1 LQQLVAAEFLYQ
13 QGLPPQA
20 TYLFKHALIQ
30 DAAYQSLLRSS
41 RQQYHQRIAQVLEE
55 GFPEICDTQPELL
68 AHHYAE
74 AGLSAQAIVYW
85 QKAGHRA
92 VERSAHVEAM
102 SHRTKGL
109 EVLKTMPD
117 NLERTQQELLML
129 TTLGPALIAT
139 RSYAA
144 PEVAQA
150 YTRAREL
157 CQQMGE
163 TPQLFSVLWG
173 LAWFYL
179 VRAEPKTA
187 RELGEQFFSLAQRLQ
202 DPALILEA
210 HRALGQTL
218 FYLGDFALA

>member
-1 LQQLVAAEFLYQ
+1 
-13 QGLPPQA
+13 
-20 TYLFKHALIQ
+20 
-30 DAAYQSLLRSS
+30 
-41 RQQYHQRIAQVLEE
+41 
-55 GFPEICDTQPELL
+55 
-68 AHHYAE
+68 
-74 AGLSAQAIVYW
+74 
-85 QKAGHRA
+85 
-92 VERSAHVEAM
+92 VEAV
-102 SHRTKGL
+102 SHLTKGL
-109 EVLKTMPD
+109 EVLKTMPG

-157 CQQMGE
+157 CQQVGE
-163 TPQLFSVLWG
+163 TLQLFSVLWG
-173 LAWFYL
+173 LARFYL